1 MDSCIQLFFWLVQ
14 TSRTLR
20 VGGEPRCLSALLCI
34 ARIPDFKRVVLPG
47 PLGAWGRRLWAVGL
61 GIGGTLLEC
70 FSLLW
75 KVLKLASEF
84 GFLWVSSI
92 FEDWHGLKKAIWG
105 QWSKEPNSTLFVNTR
120 YWLIWICW
128 WLTSMRIWIWRR
140 NWRRWRCFGCE
151 EIGFATLNR
160 VCRCPSAGIWLLT
173 TIAKTKSQ
181 QVAFVLLMLHVS
193 FDAQPNSN
201 FLLKSRGNFMAVMG
215 RSEMNISTRLLLYS
229 ALDVTWGKDFDSW
242 NAQNHFFAQ
251 PNRPIIPNR
260 SDFEVALAPFSAI
273 AIDASDIFRLRVT
286 CGLHWGAPCYLNW
299 HVHPTN
305 ITMLCLLCAFWSTF
319 CWDNFDRKFWG
330 QTSHKLF
337 FCKNTFIEQH
347 N

>member
-1 MDSCIQLFFWLVQ
+1 MIDRILWCCSLNSIKTWLYNWHNLKYAWCMVRLDTQVQLLLSGRDMLFSPHTV
-14 TSRTLR
+14 SRCHGNSQAKREHLERKTISLASYSGKHR
-20 VGGEPRCLSALLCI
+20 KNTTWEV
-34 ARIPDFKRVVLPG
+34 DFLQ
-47 PLGAWGRRLWAVGL
+47 LWIWAKVKSW
-61 GIGGTLLEC
+61 IHASSC
-70 FSLLW
+70 FSGWFKPHGPCESGVNQGAYLRYYVLQGFRISSVWCSRGWHTFGVFFLLW

-215 RSEMNISTRLLLYS
+215 RSEMNISTRLLLCS
-229 ALDVTWGKDFDSW
+229 ALDVTWGKGFDSW
-242 NAQNHFFAQ
+242 NA
-251 PNRPIIPNR
+251 PN
-260 SDFEVALAPFSAI
+260 
-273 AIDASDIFRLRVT
+273 
-286 CGLHWGAPCYLNW
+286 
-299 HVHPTN
+299 
-305 ITMLCLLCAFWSTF
+305 
-319 CWDNFDRKFWG
+319 
-330 QTSHKLF
+330 
-337 FCKNTFIEQH
+337 
-347 N
+347 